1 MIILR
6 YWTCRTPHQRIFYK
20 LLKTWIALALGE
32 APLQNSLAAR
42 GFISHSVTGNSVACG
57 ITKHRRNSL
66 APPPHAAH
74 QFSHILL
81 WDCIP
86 FLNQH
91 LFQVSQRGSVGHS
104 SIQFNWVEVWTH
116 GRPFHPLH
124 SQILEVLC
132 DDPGSVGASN
142 VILEGGIRS
151 QVPKIW
157 NLGPESHPCT
167 LVH

>member
-1 MIILR
+1 M
-6 YWTCRTPHQRIFYK
+6 
-20 LLKTWIALALGE
+20 
-32 APLQNSLAAR
+32 
-42 GFISHSVTGNSVACG
+42 
-57 ITKHRRNSL
+57 

-104 SIQFNWVEVWTH
+104 SIHSPTKLILQVFNWVEVWTH

-132 DDPGSVGASN
+132 DDPGSVGASI
-142 VILEGGIRS
+142 VILEDGIRS

-157 NLGPESHPCT
+157 DRHWIQNLIPVP
-167 LVH
+167 